1 MLVLRRLFCNWEE
14 SDMVEWKKLE
24 EIAKYRR
31 GSFPQPYG
39 KEEWYNGEGAMP
51 FVQVADVEENA
62 MCLKETTKQY
72 ISTLAMPMSV
82 YVPQGSIVVTLQGSI
97 GKVAITQ
104 YESYVDRT
112 LGIFTGFKIPI
123 NKKYFVYQ
131 LQKIFSIKKVK
142 ARGGIIKT
150 ISKEEFSKFE
160 IPIPSK
166 SEQERIVS
174 ILDTFTSSISNLKE
188 QIKER
193 RKQYEYYR
201 DQLLDLEGK
210 DGVEMKTLGEVA
222 KYRRGSFPQPYGNE
236 EWYNGEGAMPFVQ
249 VADVEENGMKLKDST
264 KQFISTLAMPMSV
277 FVPQGSIVVTLQ
289 GSIGKVAIT
298 QYDSYVDRTLGIFTG
313 FLINIDKKYFAH
325 QLLKI
330 FSIKKKK
337 ARGGTIKTITKEE
350 FSQFAIPIPSKEE
363 QLRIVTILDQFEASI
378 ANLEAQLKEREKQY
392 EYYRNQL
399 LTFE

>member
-1 MLVLRRLFCNWEE
+1 
-14 SDMVEWKKLE
+14 
-24 EIAKYRR
+24 
-31 GSFPQPYG
+31 
-39 KEEWYNGEGAMP
+39 
-51 FVQVADVEENA
+51 
-62 MCLKETTKQY
+62 
-72 ISTLAMPMSV
+72 
-82 YVPQGSIVVTLQGSI
+82 
-97 GKVAITQ
+97 
-104 YESYVDRT
+104 
-112 LGIFTGFKIPI
+112 
-123 NKKYFVYQ
+123 
-131 LQKIFSIKKVK
+131 
-142 ARGGIIKT
+142 
-150 ISKEEFSKFE
+150 
-160 IPIPSK
+160 
-166 SEQERIVS
+166 
-174 ILDTFTSSISNLKE
+174 
-188 QIKER
+188 
-193 RKQYEYYR
+193 
-201 DQLLDLEGK
+201 
-210 DGVEMKTLGEVA
+210 
-222 KYRRGSFPQPYGNE
+222 
-236 EWYNGEGAMPFVQ
+236 MPFVQ

>member
-131 LQKIFSIKKVK
+131 LQKIFSIKKEK

-150 ISKEEFSKFE
+150 ITKEEFSKFE

-210 DGVEMKTLGEVA
+210 DGVEMKTL
-222 KYRRGSFPQPYGNE
+222 
-236 EWYNGEGAMPFVQ
+236 W
-249 VADVEENGMKLKDST
+249 
-264 KQFISTLAMPMSV
+264 
-277 FVPQGSIVVTLQ
+277 
-289 GSIGKVAIT
+289 
-298 QYDSYVDRTLGIFTG
+298 
-313 FLINIDKKYFAH
+313 
-325 QLLKI
+325 
-330 FSIKKKK
+330 
-337 ARGGTIKTITKEE
+337 
-350 FSQFAIPIPSKEE
+350 
-363 QLRIVTILDQFEASI
+363 
-378 ANLEAQLKEREKQY
+378 
-392 EYYRNQL
+392 
-399 LTFE
+399 

>member
-1 MLVLRRLFCNWEE
+1 MLVLRRLLWNWEE
-14 SDMVEWKKLE
+14 SDMVEIVALESVCSFNRGRTITAKNAVKGEIPVIAGGQAPSYYHNEPNRIGESITIAGSGAYAGFVSYWNQPIYVSDAFTVDPSEKL
-24 EIAKYRR
+24 IHKYL
-31 GSFPQPYG
+31 FH
-39 KEEWYNGEGAMP
+39 W
-51 FVQVADVEENA
+51 
-62 MCLKETTKQY
+62 LKMNQ
-72 ISTLAMPMSV
+72 
-82 YVPQGSIVVTLQGSI
+82 
-97 GKVAITQ
+97 
-104 YESYVDRT
+104 
-112 LGIFTGFKIPI
+112 
-123 NKKYFVYQ
+123 
-131 LQKIFSIKKVK
+131 QKIFLTQKGAGVPHVHGKDI
-142 ARGGIIKT
+142 AN
-150 ISKEEFSKFE
+150 FQ
-160 IPIPSK
+160 IPIPTI
-166 SEQERIVS
+166 EVQTRIVE

-236 EWYNGEGAMPFVQ
+236 EWYNGEGALPFVQ
-249 VADVEENGMKLKDST
+249 VADVEENGMKLKDLT

-363 QLRIVTILDQFEASI
+363 QLRIVSILDQFEASI

>member
-131 LQKIFSIKKVK
+131 LQKIFSIKKEK

-150 ISKEEFSKFE
+150 ITKEEFSKFE

-337 ARGGTIKTITKEE
+337 ARGGIIKTIT
-350 FSQFAIPIPSKEE
+350 KEE

>member
-1 MLVLRRLFCNWEE
+1 ML
-14 SDMVEWKKLE
+14 D
-24 EIAKYRR
+24 
-31 GSFPQPYG
+31 
-39 KEEWYNGEGAMP
+39 
-51 FVQVADVEENA
+51 ENA
-62 MCLKETTKQY
+62 EYPVFHGGLEPLGNYSNYNREANTVMVINVGASAGTIGFCDKKFWSADGCFCISQSENISSKYLYYYLQTKTHFLRSQVRHAG
-72 ISTLAMPMSV
+72 IPTLDNSV
-82 YVPQGSIVVTLQGSI
+82 IEKLLFPFI
-97 GKVAITQ
+97 
-104 YESYVDRT
+104 
-112 LGIFTGFKIPI
+112 
-123 NKKYFVYQ
+123 
-131 LQKIFSIKKVK
+131 
-142 ARGGIIKT
+142 
-150 ISKEEFSKFE
+150 
-160 IPIPSK
+160 SK

-363 QLRIVTILDQFEASI
+363 QLRIVSFLDQFEASI

-392 EYYRNQL
+392 EY
-399 LTFE
+399 

>member
-1 MLVLRRLFCNWEE
+1 
-14 SDMVEWKKLE
+14 MVEWKKLE

-131 LQKIFSIKKVK
+131 LQKIFSIKKEK

-150 ISKEEFSKFE
+150 ITKEEFSKFE